1 MATNPS
7 TNTFREFPPCSSDL
21 KMLPIFGGWK
31 TVKILCDGEVKWDT
45 NVRTNL
51 VQVADTFTKVD
62 EKVSK
67 TSGKSKLPKIKVV
80 VLHLYR
86 SYSIRN
92 APTKTINV
100 TEAL

>member
-1 MATNPS
+1 MALLGSELIELIKRKMGSMNMATNPS

-51 VQVADTFTKVD
+51 VQVSDTFT
-62 EKVSK
+62 
-67 TSGKSKLPKIKVV
+67 
-80 VLHLYR
+80 R
-86 SYSIRN
+86 
-92 APTKTINV
+92 
-100 TEAL
+100 